1 MGRELIL
8 NVGFMVDGVD
18 LNLHEKS
25 TITIDPSGSTIISSG
40 WSTSGVKLEN
50 VIALPPLFNAHI
62 HVGDYAFPEIG
73 IELSLPELV
82 AEPHGLK
89 HRMLKSTPRD
99 RLVESIRRLFDY
111 LVSIGVLGVADF
123 REGGVDGLLVGL
135 EASKNKPLNYFPLA
149 RPTSISR
156 EELLTLKEKA
166 YGLGLST
173 PIRYKVDELRL
184 MASLFSDKVK
194 GAHVAEVPDNA
205 LKEFTLALEELKADY
220 IVHGTYLG
228 LRELE
233 QLAERGIGLILCP
246 RANSWFGVGVPRVDL
261 VVKLDVLAALGTDN
275 AGWVKPDLWRE
286 LEYTWNLIRLKG
298 LRDIDPRKI
307 LAMATINPL
316 RIFKVEAEYL
326 VDGGE
331 ASFILIDGYSSNI
344 VYAHNKIAGIVK
356 RGGGEHVLAV
366 FFKGKCVYGSLCSR
380 IQG

>member
-1 MGRELIL
+1 MSRELVL

-25 TITIDPSGSTIISSG
+25 TITVDPGGFTIISSG

-123 REGGVDGLLVGL
+123 REGGVDGLLIGL

-173 PIRYKVDELRL
+173 PIRYKVNELRL

-205 LKEFTLALEELKADY
+205 LKEFMLALEELKADY
-220 IVHGTYLG
+220 IVHGTHLG

-261 VVKLDVLAALGTDN
+261 VVKLDVLVALGTDN

-316 RIFKVEAEYL
+316 RIFKVEAKYL

-344 VYAHNKIAGIVK
+344 VYAHNKIASIVK

-366 FFKGKCVYGSLCSR
+366 FFKGKCVYGSLCDK